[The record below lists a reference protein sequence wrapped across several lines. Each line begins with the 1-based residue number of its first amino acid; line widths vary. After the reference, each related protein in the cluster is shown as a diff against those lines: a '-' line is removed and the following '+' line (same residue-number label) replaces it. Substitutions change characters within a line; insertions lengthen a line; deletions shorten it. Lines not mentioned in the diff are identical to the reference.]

1 MNILGIIGKT
11 MVSQGVRG
19 VRNAHALP
27 YKLPE
32 LLGGTIFYAVIISK
46 FFGGL

>member
-19 VRNAHALP
+19 VRNAPP

-46 FFGGL
+46 FYGGL